1 MVIDTNSSLYRALQ
15 SAWNMW
21 RASPNTGDKYVFFET
36 LAEEEYGIELHLR
49 NNSAVAEFNIL
60 DDRKYALFLLRWS

>member
-1 MVIDTNSSLYRALQ
+1 MVIDTNSNLHNALKA
-15 SAWNMW
+15 AWHTW
-21 RASPNTGDKYVFFET
+21 HATPNTDDKYVFFET

-49 NNSAVAEFNIL
+49 SNTVAEFSII